1 MTHSFRVH
9 YFHLIWSTKNR
20 TPWIEGEMQER
31 LYPYLGGIIKN
42 HKGKLIEIGGM
53 PGHIHIPRAPVQGY
67 RPSLTHGAFIL
78 SIATAMIYNFNI
90 FSQVNNDC
98 TIH

>member
-1 MTHSFRVH
+1 MTHSYRVH

-31 LYPYLGGIIKN
+31 LYSYLGGIIKN

-53 PGHIHIPRAPVQGY
+53 PDHIHMLIEF
-67 RPSLTHGAFIL
+67 SLLDKFSHFIRDL
-78 SIATAMIYNFNI
+78 KSY
-90 FSQVNNDC
+90 S
-98 TIH
+98 